1 MGGGGKLF
9 CALVM
14 ERGGP
19 EKPRKAV
26 TLKWFFSSQ
35 PECDLLLLLLFWRE
49 LGVGAS
55 WDFPPR

>member
-1 MGGGGKLF
+1 MEGGGKLF

-35 PECDLLLLLLFWRE
+35 PECDLLAAAAPVLEGAWCWCK
-49 LGVGAS
+49 LG
-55 WDFPPR
+55 FPS